1 MTTLDFEKLNGLI
14 PAIMQDASTN
24 RVLMLGF
31 MNREALEKTRKTG
44 FATFYSRTRRQIGQK
59 AKHRVITSR

>member
-31 MNREALEKTRKTG
+31 MNREALEKTKKQALLHFTVAHDVKFG
-44 FATFYSRTRRQIGQK
+44 PK
-59 AKHRVITSR
+59 AKHQEITSR